1 MTKEQIIKYLQ
12 QRRDNIKR
20 NVTIAQEQNNKQQE
34 QYYTAQHIEISDILK
49 SIR

>member
-1 MTKEQIIKYLQ
+1 MVTAEQIIEYLKQRQ
-12 QRRDNIKR
+12 QKHQKKR
-20 NVTIAQEQNNKQQE
+20 HYSTGTKQQE

>member
-1 MTKEQIIKYLQ
+1 MTAEQIIKYLN

-20 NVTIAQEQNNKQQE
+20 NIKIAQEQNKKQQE
-34 QYYTAQHIEISDILK
+34 QYYTAQYIEISDILK